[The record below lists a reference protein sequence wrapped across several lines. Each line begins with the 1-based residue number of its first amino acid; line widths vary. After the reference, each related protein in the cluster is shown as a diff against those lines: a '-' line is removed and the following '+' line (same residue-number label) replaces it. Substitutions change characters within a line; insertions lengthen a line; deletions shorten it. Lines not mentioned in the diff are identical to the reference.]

1 MSTIMVT
8 TALSKFFILAQKQFW
23 LCVFGLLNAQTCLCL
38 VMAWTYFFFFPHMSC
53 SCWLVWR
60 PSLGSFFVPAG
71 LVVLVTWIYFLC
83 TVFNLRN
90 QEGKECTGMTLSSP
104 VTESQPALPGSTNF
118 LSTDSVVDPLNPSM
132 SPEDQYSLKIRYLAL
147 VATHFLFLIV
157 WGCGA
162 VAVWL
167 TGYTSLL
174 FSCLY
179 GLAAI
184 VLGVF
189 LVLHHCFRRRDI
201 QTSWFACCRGHLPS
215 YHMSTYTHTCTTGS
229 GIQSSELGS
238 QLFINCHP
246 PGDSQNSSGQASST
260 PSGISSVGPG
270 PCKLTN
276 LLQVTQENSNG
287 TPHAPTGNNA
297 CTSTED
303 ITKLSNSIIPTV
315 NSTNLMHPQRK
326 KVGSR
331 TKQGSN
337 QYHRGEGRAHYR
349 LKTLRTA
356 AGGGSLGA
364 LGSAELEH
372 SSALHGIYKL
382 ATSEKGSIQQSL
394 SENQAST
401 LTGGK
406 CSGESVATSPS
417 EESDGG
423 SSGSH
428 KPFPLLPSM
437 VHKAAMHGAQRRC
450 ASRDNFKFLSAAE
463 RETKHCSYPLNS
475 VNSTAPGAAAENCTL
490 KSSVLQL
497 EQDASST
504 DQYENSVG
512 MKSGLWKSE
521 TTV

>member
-1 MSTIMVT
+1 
-8 TALSKFFILAQKQFW
+8 
-23 LCVFGLLNAQTCLCL
+23 
-38 VMAWTYFFFFPHMSC
+38 MSC
-53 SCWLVWR
+53 SCWLLWR

-83 TVFNLRN
+83 TIFRLRN
-90 QEGKECTGMTLSSP
+90 QEVKECTGMTLSSP
-104 VTESQPALPGSTNF
+104 VTESQPALPGSTNL
-118 LSTDSVVDPLNPSM
+118 LSTDSVMEPLNPSV
-132 SPEDQYSLKIRYLAL
+132 SPEDQYSLKIRYLVL
-147 VATHFLFLIV
+147 VATHFLFLLV
-157 WGCGA
+157 WCCGA
-162 VAVWL
+162 VAIWL

-174 FSCLY
+174 FSCVY
-179 GLAAI
+179 GIAAI
-184 VLGVF
+184 MLGVF

-215 YHMSTYTHTCTTGS
+215 YHTSTYAHTCTTGS
-229 GIQSSELGS
+229 GMQSSELGS

-246 PGDSQNSSGQASST
+246 PGDSHNSSGQASST
-260 PSGISSVGPG
+260 PSGISVGSG

-276 LLQVTQENSNG
+276 LLQVTQDNSNG
-287 TPHAPTGNNA
+287 TSRAPAGNNTS
-297 CTSTED
+297 TSTEN
-303 ITKLSNSIIPTV
+303 ITKLPNNILPTA
-315 NSTNLMHPQRK
+315 NSTTLGHSQKK

-337 QYHRGEGRAHYR
+337 QYHHHGEGRGHYR

-356 AGGGSLGA
+356 GGGGSLGA
-364 LGSAELEH
+364 LGSIELEH
-372 SSALHGIYKL
+372 SSALHAIYKL

-401 LTGGK
+401 LTGEK
-406 CSGESVATSPS
+406 CSAESAATSPS
-417 EESDGG
+417 EGSDGG
-423 SSGSH
+423 SSGSR

-437 VHKAAMHGAQRRC
+437 VHRAGMHGAQRRC

-463 RETKHCSYPLNS
+463 RETKHCSYPSNS
-475 VNSTAPGAAAENCTL
+475 VNSTVPGSADRNCAL

-497 EQDASST
+497 EQDISST
-504 DQYENSVG
+504 DQYEDSVG